1 MAAALGKELDDLGVR
16 GGREIYFLPNPLL
29 YSWNVLSVPNSFKI
43 ISYAELVI
51 TWEHSYAR
59 MLSGED
65 GILKAQKEGWEAY
78 TQGSCFCV
86 LGLWKLCFL
95 LSPFLISHL
104 LL

>member
-1 MAAALGKELDDLGVR
+1 MAATLGKELDDLGVR

-59 MLSGED
+59 MLSGEN
-65 GILKAQKEGWEAY
+65 GILKAQKEGWDAY
-78 TQGSCFCV
+78 TQIVKVVASVCWDCGNFV
-86 LGLWKLCFL
+86 FFFL
-95 LSPFLISHL
+95 HF
-104 LL
+104 